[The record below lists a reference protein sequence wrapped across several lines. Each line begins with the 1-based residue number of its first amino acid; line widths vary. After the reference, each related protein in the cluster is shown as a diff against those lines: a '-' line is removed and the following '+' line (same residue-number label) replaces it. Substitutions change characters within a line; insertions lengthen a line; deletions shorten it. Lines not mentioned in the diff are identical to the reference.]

1 MKLRITKITVYP
13 LAGGMQEVVKT
24 VDDPR
29 IGTVKDKTVMTM
41 TAIGKYMAQKGWYY
55 NGRRNG
61 GYQYLP
67 SSKATVLTIT
77 TEDAS

>member
-1 MKLRITKITVYP
+1 MKCYITKITVYP
-13 LAGGMQEVVKT
+13 LQGGMQEVVKV

-29 IGTVKDKTVMTM
+29 IGTITDKTVMTM
-41 TAIGKYMAQKGWYY
+41 TAIGEYMQAKGWYY

-67 SSKATVLTIT
+67 SQRATRLTV
-77 TEDAS
+77 EV